1 MGFNGDLIGFNGDLM
16 GFTTKKIDNYSIMS
30 LLGCDFSIFCLALPT
45 GALSPGLLLELT
57 IAETRLKGEGLAKW
71 QIAWYSRVMP
81 YHAISYQY
89 ITFIIKFI
97 AFIHTYMCMH
107 NYAYI
112 YDIHILMHMWRN
124 IL

>member
-81 YHAISYQY
+81 YHAISCH
-89 ITFIIKFI
+89 IISI
-97 AFIHTYMCMH
+97 YYM
-107 NYAYI
+107 YI
-112 YDIHILMHMWRN
+112 YIYSIYTYIYVYAQLCIHI
-124 IL
+124 